1 MVLAVR
7 ISDEETDEQ
16 EEGTNRQAKV
26 RKLRN
31 GGDQL
36 ESMVQ
41 YRNDNR
47 IENKS
52 ALQGRQHS

>member
-1 MVLAVR
+1 MR
-7 ISDEETDEQ
+7 KQMSRKGPTDKRRSE
-16 EEGTNRQAKV
+16 
-26 RKLRN
+26 KLRN